1 MIDFPADFTKFSKFY
16 GLKVCF
22 LPKFLSPQFYS
33 KWEYGQSVSSTTAMV
48 FPQTSASRT
57 EKTMWLATEETDV
70 MVEVTRQ
77 WLPRLSSPVP
87 L

>member
-33 KWEYGQSVSSTTAMV
+33 KWENGQSVSSTTAMA

-57 EKTMWLATEETDV
+57 EKTMWFV
-70 MVEVTRQ
+70 
-77 WLPRLSSPVP
+77 SH
-87 L
+87 